1 MVIKDRYQHAKKTP
15 AAQFILFIF
24 SWREYNSLSF
34 DMAIILKDSTLVLFV
49 PICSDNTK
57 IMVSW
62 CMCILVMGRVTCFE
76 CALWNNGLLKVSWMW
91 VEQAFSLAFAKF
103 FDVCDDFSKRTLPA
117 MALQNFPNSS
127 HIFQNLKKNE
137 ECPTIC
143 FTDFGY

>member
-49 PICSDNTK
+49 PICSDNNK

-62 CMCILVMGRVTCFE
+62 CIYASDGLGNLLWMCLG
-76 CALWNNGLLKVSWMW
+76 
-91 VEQAFSLAFAKF
+91 
-103 FDVCDDFSKRTLPA
+103 
-117 MALQNFPNSS
+117 
-127 HIFQNLKKNE
+127 KK
-137 ECPTIC
+137 
-143 FTDFGY
+143 